1 MQSVLKGFSTYD
13 EGSLSCGM
21 RRITFT
27 LFVFHLEYFITH
39 FYSIFFFFCGVHFCT
54 YLWNLSFFKLSCG
67 CDSCSQLYRSILLF
81 LYSLPNVIYTTNQRC
96 KELFF
101 SKRTNV

>member
-1 MQSVLKGFSTYD
+1 
-13 EGSLSCGM
+13 M
-21 RRITFT
+21 RYETDYIYPFRVPSGIFHHTF
-27 LFVFHLEYFITH
+27 LFY
-39 FYSIFFFFCGVHFCT
+39 FFFFCGVHFCT